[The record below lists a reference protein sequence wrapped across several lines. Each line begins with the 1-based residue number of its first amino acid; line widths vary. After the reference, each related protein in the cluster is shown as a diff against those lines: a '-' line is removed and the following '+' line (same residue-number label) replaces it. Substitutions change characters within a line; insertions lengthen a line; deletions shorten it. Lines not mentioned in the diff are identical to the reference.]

1 MPSPLIRF
9 FRKDSVLIFSVMA
22 GIILWSTD
30 AFLNM
35 VQLEYTAFFIDMLFV
50 VCLSVMGPVAI
61 RDDEQDRKMLLVMIH
76 SLMVDCILGNVN
88 VLSETMTSPL
98 PSRVVW
104 QIVFVAALTL
114 LLFIN
119 HFILSLFR
127 PPLLW
132 MIALNQLIVLFLLGF
147 RLYQISLNIAHGGF
161 SLTVFRLMIGLLGLI
176 PALNVVVCIEWRMYV
191 RSLATAKTV

>member
-88 VLSETMTSPL
+88 VLSGTMTSPL
-98 PSRVVW
+98 PSRVIW

-161 SLTVFRLMIGLLGLI
+161 SLTVFRLMLGLLGLI

-191 RSLATAKTV
+191 RSLAAAKTV

>member
-1 MPSPLIRF
+1 MGSQLIRF
-9 FRKDSVLIFSVMA
+9 FRKDSILIFSVMS

-61 RDDEQDRKMLLVMIH
+61 RDDEQDRSLLSVMIV
-76 SLMVDCILGNVN
+76 SMMVDCILGNAN
-88 VLSETMTSPL
+88 VLSGTMTSPL

-147 RLYQISLNIAHGGF
+147 RLYQITLNIAHGGF
-161 SLTVFRLMIGLLGLI
+161 SLTVFRLMLGLLGLI

-191 RSLATAKTV
+191 RSLAEAKTV

>member
-191 RSLATAKTV
+191 RSLAAAKTV